1 MQTQLTY
8 CFVWRT
14 ALQRINF
21 LICGMNSDE
30 FKQKSGHHMNA
41 PWFQQS
47 GVPLQTNSPVQSS
60 SGISLENIRKVYPAR
75 KGTGEV
81 VALDGIGLHVP
92 EGAILGVIGRSG
104 AGKSSL
110 IRLING
116 LERPTQGSVRVNGI
130 EITALNEPALRN
142 ARRSIGMIFQH
153 FSLLS
158 SRTAFEN
165 IALPLEIAGVSKA
178 DIGNRVEPLLDMV
191 GLTDKRDRY
200 PAELSGGQKQRVGI
214 ARALATN
221 PSVLLSD
228 EATSALDPE
237 TTDQILALLKRI
249 NTELRLTILFITHEM
264 AVVKALA
271 DRVAVLEHGKIVEEG
286 ATFDIFAS
294 PQHEVTKRFV
304 GSVTGS
310 QVPDWLLTGLRTE
323 HQSGDQAVLHVSFK
337 GADASGPL
345 VSQISRSFDIDVN
358 ILHGQVETI
367 AGHPFGTLIVSVP
380 SSLDLVGKIIGELKS
395 SGNAVEHLGYVS

>member
-1 MQTQLTY
+1 
-8 CFVWRT
+8 
-14 ALQRINF
+14 
-21 LICGMNSDE
+21 
-30 FKQKSGHHMNA
+30 MNA
-41 PWFQQS
+41 PWPQQS
-47 GVPLQTNSPVQSS
+47 GTPLREDFSLTSS
-60 SGISLENIRKVYPAR
+60 DIFLENIRKVYPAR
-75 KGTGEV
+75 KGIGEV
-81 VALDGIGLHVP
+81 VALDGINLKVP
-92 EGAILGVIGRSG
+92 EGAIIGVIGRSG

-116 LERPTQGSVRVNGI
+116 LERPTQGSVRVNGT
-130 EITALNEPALRN
+130 EITALDEPALRK

-153 FSLLS
+153 FNLLS
-158 SRTAFEN
+158 SRTAFGN
-165 IALPLEIAGVSKA
+165 IALPLEIAGVPENEIVK
-178 DIGNRVEPLLDMV
+178 RVEPLLEMV
-191 GLTDKRDRY
+191 GLVDKRDRY

-271 DRVAVLEHGKIVEEG
+271 DRVAVLEHGRIVEEG
-286 ATFDIFAS
+286 TTFDIFAS
-294 PQHEVTKRFV
+294 PRHEVTKRFV

-310 QVPDWLLTGLRTE
+310 QAPEWLLAKLKAQQ
-323 HQSGDQAVLHVSFK
+323 QSGDQAVLHVSFK

-345 VSQISRSFDIDVN
+345 LSQISRTFDIDVN
-358 ILHGQVETI
+358 ILYGQVETI
-367 AGHPFGTLIVSVP
+367 AGHPFGALIVSVP
-380 SSLDLVGKIIGELKS
+380 SSPDLVSKIVDQLKS
-395 SGNAVEHLGYVS
+395 GGNAVEHLGYVS